1 MGNILN
7 VAIVEDDINA
17 SNKLVSFFDKFKKE
31 NDIDF
36 NINIFTNG
44 ESFLKEQDKYDVV
57 FMDME
62 FPGMNGVETIT
73 KLRQEIVFKNE
84 SKKSIF
90 LSSLL
95 FK

>member
-1 MGNILN
+1 MQ
-7 VAIVEDDINA
+7 AINLYHF
-17 SNKLVSFFDKFKKE
+17 SMNLKKE

-36 NINIFTNG
+36 NINTFTNG

-57 FMDME
+57 FMDIE
-62 FPGMNGVETIT
+62 LPGMNGMETIT
-73 KLRQEIVFKNE
+73 KLRIVNQ
-84 SKKSIF
+84 F

>member
-17 SNKLVSFFDKFKKE
+17 GNKLASFFDEFKKE

-36 NINIFTNG
+36 NINTFING

-57 FMDME
+57 FMDIE
-62 FPGMNGVETIT
+62 LPGMNGMETIT
-73 KLRQEIVFKNE
+73 KLR
-84 SKKSIF
+84 
-90 LSSLL
+90 
-95 FK
+95 